1 MNGAVVSDYL
11 PVLTSAK
18 VVCRECIAVGGG
30 VVLHVEKLIDGF
42 LDTFS
47 TQENA
52 LLKACS
58 SGASVFALGYLYCR
72 SWKGTRSKAI
82 HVAAMAGYVHVL
94 QWLVENHR
102 EDFVGL
108 RAGCLN
114 PIDRAAQHGHL
125 DAVVWLHEN
134 YPEGYSSETLALAA
148 QCGRVKVLR
157 WLHTYS
163 SVSCTSEAMVGAA
176 AHNKLSTV
184 KWLYRHGRHEDVRVA
199 LMKAAEH
206 GHVSVVA
213 WLYFHNGQSDAVQ
226 AMLIAARSGQ
236 LAVVKWL
243 YQNARELSGDDRA
256 YNLHAAV
263 QLAATQ
269 GLTRIV
275 VWLLKR
281 PQGID
286 QNRHNKRRRSDINR
300 GQSKRAQWS
309 EDA

>member
-1 MNGAVVSDYL
+1 MNRAVVSDYR

-18 VVCRECIAVGGG
+18 IVCRECIAVGGG
-30 VVLHVEKLIDGF
+30 VLLHVEKLIDGF

-47 TQENA
+47 TQENV

-58 SGASVFALGYLYCR
+58 SGASVFALCYLYCR
-72 SWKGTRSKAI
+72 SSKGSRSMVI
-82 HVAAMAGYVHVL
+82 HVAAMTGYVHVL

-108 RAGCLN
+108 RAGCLS

-134 YPEGYSSETLALAA
+134 YSEGYSSETLALAA

-226 AMLIAARSGQ
+226 VMLIAARSGQ

-243 YQNARELSGDDRA
+243 
-256 YNLHAAV
+256 
-263 QLAATQ
+263 
-269 GLTRIV
+269 
-275 VWLLKR
+275 
-281 PQGID
+281 
-286 QNRHNKRRRSDINR
+286 
-300 GQSKRAQWS
+300 
-309 EDA
+309 